1 MGYIW
6 DVDEARISP
15 SPAPFELSGGR
26 LCLDFANTWSDR
38 DRPDTDLLGS
48 YDALLGFAWQAGVL
62 FPEAWLQLTARSG
75 EDPASGAEILR
86 VAKDVRE
93 AVYGLFSGCAQGRP
107 VAAGDLAPLNA
118 ALQATLPHRRIAAAG
133 ERLEWGWTDPGASLL
148 SPLWPIVLSAAE
160 LLTSADLPQVRQC
173 DGARCTW
180 LFMDQSR
187 SRSRRWCSM
196 ASCGNRAKARRHYQR
211 RGPT

>member
-1 MGYIW
+1 MSETRTPP
-6 DVDEARISP
+6 D
-15 SPAPFELSGGR
+15 PAPFELSGGR
-26 LCLDFANTWSDR
+26 LCLDFANTWGDR

-48 YDALLGFAWQAGVL
+48 YAALLDFARQAGL
-62 FPEAWLQLTARSG
+62 LDPDLWQRLTARSM
-75 EDPASGAEILR
+75 EDPAAGADVLR
-86 VAKDVRE
+86 VARDFRE
-93 AVYGLFSGCAQGRP
+93 VVYGLFSGCAQGRP
-107 VAAGDLAPLNA
+107 VTPGDLSPLNA
-118 ALQATLPHRRIAAAG
+118 ALRTALPHRRIASAG
-133 ERLEWGWTDPGASLL
+133 ERLEWGWTDPGESLA

-180 LFMDQSR
+180 LFMDHSR